1 MIITDLPRETDEN
14 QAKESRIVT
23 SAQRL
28 SSPPH
33 TPSILLPAAI
43 GEHRVEVHAA
53 HPQMDIRI
61 VCLLRSWLV
70 VPMIVQ
76 SFPLSASL
84 ILELLD
90 QTHHPWTGH
99 IS

>member
-33 TPSILLPAAI
+33 TPSILLPATV
-43 GEHRVEVHAA
+43 GEHRVEIHAT
-53 HPQMDIRI
+53 HPQMDIRV
-61 VCLLRSWLV
+61 VCLLLRWLV
-70 VPMIVQ
+70 KPMVVQ